1 MFKDKDF
8 IYGNL
13 RLIMNIKS
21 GLPEYPLILNS
32 LVRGVRIIKVIR
44 FCIGFKLLND
54 AVGILEKDQQK
65 RICWNRKEA
74 LNNQRPKH
82 GIQRIFMISARG
94 CIVVTAKRNRNNFI
108 KFNVIYE
115 QSKELRFV
123 RFINILTIFKN
134 IVQSELLSVGS

>member
-1 MFKDKDF
+1 
-8 IYGNL
+8 
-13 RLIMNIKS
+13 MNIRS

-94 CIVVTAKRNRNNFI
+94 YIVVTAKRNRNNFI
-108 KFNVIYE
+108 KFNVIFE

>member
-1 MFKDKDF
+1 MFRDKDF

-32 LVRGVRIIKVIR
+32 LVRVVRIIKVIR

-74 LNNQRPKH
+74 LNNQSPKH
-82 GIQRIFMISARG
+82 GIQRIFTISAGG

-108 KFNVIYE
+108 KVNVIFE
-115 QSKELRFV
+115 
-123 RFINILTIFKN
+123 
-134 IVQSELLSVGS
+134 

>member
-1 MFKDKDF
+1 
-8 IYGNL
+8 
-13 RLIMNIKS
+13 MNIRS

-82 GIQRIFMISARG
+82 GIQRIFMISGRG

-108 KFNVIYE
+108 KFNVIFE

>member
-1 MFKDKDF
+1 
-8 IYGNL
+8 
-13 RLIMNIKS
+13 MNIRS

-108 KFNVIYE
+108 KFNVIFE

-123 RFINILTIFKN
+123 RFINIFTIFKN
-134 IVQSELLSVGS
+134 ICQRELFLWYHRHVSFRGVVYGF

>member
-1 MFKDKDF
+1 
-8 IYGNL
+8 
-13 RLIMNIKS
+13 MNIRS

-74 LNNQRPKH
+74 LNNQSPKH
-82 GIQRIFMISARG
+82 CIQRIFTISASG
-94 CIVVTAKRNRNNFI
+94 CVVMLVKRSRNNFI
-108 KFNVIYE
+108 KVNVIFE

>member
-1 MFKDKDF
+1 MGDKELTSTFCLSNDL

-13 RLIMNIKS
+13 RLIMNIRS

-65 RICWNRKEA
+65 RICWNRKEE

-82 GIQRIFMISARG
+82 GI
-94 CIVVTAKRNRNNFI
+94 
-108 KFNVIYE
+108 
-115 QSKELRFV
+115 
-123 RFINILTIFKN
+123 
-134 IVQSELLSVGS
+134 

>member
-13 RLIMNIKS
+13 RLIMNIRS
-21 GLPEYPLILNS
+21 GLPEYSLILNS

-74 LNNQRPKH
+74 LNNQSPKH
-82 GIQRIFMISARG
+82 GI
-94 CIVVTAKRNRNNFI
+94 
-108 KFNVIYE
+108 
-115 QSKELRFV
+115 
-123 RFINILTIFKN
+123 
-134 IVQSELLSVGS
+134 

>member
-1 MFKDKDF
+1 MFRDKDF

-13 RLIMNIKS
+13 RLIMNIRS

-32 LVRGVRIIKVIR
+32 LVRVVRIIKVIR

-74 LNNQRPKH
+74 LNNQSPKH
-82 GIQRIFMISARG
+82 SSQRIFMVSEQLHYI
-94 CIVVTAKRNRNNFI
+94 TNREEIFDFSN
-108 KFNVIYE
+108 KKMPY
-115 QSKELRFV
+115 SCGLWRFA
-123 RFINILTIFKN
+123 NA
-134 IVQSELLSVGS
+134 

>member
-1 MFKDKDF
+1 
-8 IYGNL
+8 
-13 RLIMNIKS
+13 MNIRS

-74 LNNQRPKH
+74 LNNQSPKH
-82 GIQRIFMISARG
+82 GIQRIFMISAHG
-94 CIVVTAKRNRNNFI
+94 CIAVTAKRNRNNFI
-108 KFNVIYE
+108 KFNAIFE

-134 IVQSELLSVGS
+134 IV